1 MSLVARVKNI
11 LLQPKTE
18 WPVIAGEQATTG
30 SLYTGYI
37 IPLAAI
43 APVASFIGWSVIG
56 ARIPLIGGF
65 VRWPIGTGVTYAVAI
80 YVLSLVN
87 VFVLALIIDALAPT
101 FGGQKNQLQA
111 LKVSAYSY
119 TALWVGGIFYLIPSI
134 GLLVL
139 LAALYSCFL
148 MFLGL
153 PVLMKAPEDKAA
165 GYAAVVIIVAIVLYF
180 VLGAIVA
187 QFAWR
192 PGMGMGM

>member
-1 MSLVARVKNI
+1 MSLMERAKNI

-18 WPVIAGEQATTG
+18 WPVIEGEQATTG

-37 IPLAAI
+37 IPLALI
-43 APVASFIGWSVIG
+43 GPVASIVGWSVFGFRVLGIG
-56 ARIPLIGGF
+56 AIRYPVGIA
-65 VRWPIGTGVTYAVAI
+65 VRNAVVV
-80 YVLSLVN
+80 YVLSLVG

-101 FGGQKNQLQA
+101 FGGQKKQIQA

-119 TALWVGGIFYLIPSI
+119 TAAWVGGIFNLFPSI
-134 GLLVL
+134 ALLGL
-139 LAALYSCFL
+139 LAALYSCYL

-180 VLGAIVA
+180 VIGAIVA

-192 PGMGMGM
+192 PGMGIGM